1 MSSEEIV
8 KKSPFVWNGGSWL
21 GALLGGSGWALVLG
35 IVLLF
40 EDAISAAVC
49 LGGFVAWNA
58 YGLSLWRRRDKLAA
72 YAGLQRLLLA
82 LTAFS
87 AIITVTVNARGIS
100 ESHTPFGVVSTEMP
114 YRAIALPLIFMLG
127 FFFFQRVV
135 KRTND

>member
-8 KKSPFVWNGGSWL
+8 KKSPFIWNRGAWL
-21 GALLGGSGWALVLG
+21 GGLLGGSGWALVLG

-49 LGGFVAWNA
+49 LGGIVAWNA

-82 LTAFS
+82 LTAFF
-87 AIITVTVNARGIS
+87 AIIIVTMNARGIT
-100 ESHTPFGVVSTEMP
+100 ESHTPFGVVPTQMP
-114 YRAIALPLIFMLG
+114 YRAIALPLIFMLW
-127 FFFFQRVV
+127 FFVWQRVV
-135 KRTND
+135 KRTSD